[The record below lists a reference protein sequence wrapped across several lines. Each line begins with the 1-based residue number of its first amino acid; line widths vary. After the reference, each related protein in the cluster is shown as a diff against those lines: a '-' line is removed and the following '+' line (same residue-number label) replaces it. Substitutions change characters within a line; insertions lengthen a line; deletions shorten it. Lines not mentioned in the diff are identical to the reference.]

1 MMRTISLKMG
11 LDKVFL
17 NYFLH
22 FLLFLRRA
30 VVSKSNVEAD
40 ELEYYVDDD
49 ELIITDWSER
59 TRREADDYDDIFGLL
74 ALDEEEEKAET
85 EDVISVIVSGSSGV
99 VGGGTGELSN
109 RASNES

>member
-1 MMRTISLKMG
+1 MRSQYLEYLMMRTISLKMG

-49 ELIITDWSER
+49 ELIITDWHVYCLKHLPL
-59 TRREADDYDDIFGLL
+59 TR
-74 ALDEEEEKAET
+74 
-85 EDVISVIVSGSSGV
+85 SS
-99 VGGGTGELSN
+99 
-109 RASNES
+109 A